1 MSHARLCTRVEGVL
15 VKPRIGPGSLVDR
28 ATPLNDTFIT
38 IEIWYLDSSSNYR
51 EALQSRTA
59 VEANSSFG
67 RRYAGEF
74 KKKGKRYFA
83 LWSLVGITLLVAA
96 LTWILR

>member
-1 MSHARLCTRVEGVL
+1 M
-15 VKPRIGPGSLVDR
+15 DR

-38 IEIWYLDSSSNYR
+38 IEIWYLDSLSNYR
-51 EALQSRTA
+51 EAVQSQTA
-59 VEANSSFG
+59 VQTHSSS
-67 RRYAGEF
+67 RRRHSGEP

-83 LWSLVGITLLVAA
+83 LWSLVGIVLLVAA